1 MKSIFKFSVLA
12 LSLGLLSSCSKEPT
26 SSNPGGPSDTVAPA
40 AIANLAAGFRTGGTV
55 ALSWTAT
62 GDDGTSG
69 IAVEYDVRYSIAPI
83 TQAKWDS
90 AAQAAAEPAPKLS
103 GGAESFVV
111 ENLLANTAYNFA
123 IRAKDEA
130 GNFSPISNVPT
141 ATTDSSPGFFDSPA
155 IAGGVEVVGS
165 RAYLADGD
173 SGLSIVDISNPSA
186 PVRIGKFRNDSLP
199 PPPLQSGF
207 AYGVTVRSDT
217 AFLAD
222 GSSFR
227 LRVVN
232 VSNPAAPTLIRSY
245 RIFDQP
251 LDVAI
256 NGNYAYVVAGDSG
269 LRIIDISSAVDMIT
283 GIFDTPDFANGIAL
297 AGTYAYV
304 ADGTTG
310 LMVVN
315 VSNPAAPVLAGGFN
329 TPVYAEGIALSG
341 NFAYVADGSSGLI
354 ILDISNPAAPVQVGD
369 LDTPGWATN
378 VTVSGNFAFVSAR
391 SAGLQ
396 IIDVSNPAS
405 PKLVGI
411 FNTPDEALDAV
422 VVGNYAFVADRF
434 SGLRLMRFTP

>member
-1 MKSIFKFSVLA
+1 MKGTFKFSVLA

-26 SSNPGGPSDTVAPA
+26 DSNPTGPSDTVAPA
-40 AIANLAAGFRTGGTV
+40 AIANLAAGFKTGGTV

-69 IAVEYDVRYSIAPI
+69 IAVEYDVRYSVAPI
-83 TQAKWDS
+83 TQANWDS
-90 AAQAAAEPAPKLS
+90 AAQASAEPAPKLA

-111 ENLLANTAYNFA
+111 ENLLPNTAYNFA

-130 GNFSPISNVPT
+130 GNFSPISNAT
-141 ATTDSSPGFFDSPA
+141 SATTDSALGFLDGPGTA
-155 IAGGVEVVGS
+155 WGVEVAGN
-165 RAYLADGD
+165 RAYLANGD
-173 SGLSIVDISNPSA
+173 SGLIIVDISNSTA
-186 PVRIGKFRNDSLP
+186 PVQLGLFDPALSP
-199 PPPLQSGF
+199 PGY

-217 AFLAD
+217 AYLAD

-232 VSNPAAPTLIRSY
+232 ISNPSAPTLIRSY

-256 NGNYAYVVAGDSG
+256 IGDYAYVVAGDSG
-269 LRIIDISSAVDMIT
+269 LRIVNISIAVDTIT

-297 AGTYAYV
+297 AGNYAYV

-310 LMVVN
+310 LVVVN
-315 VSNPAAPVLAGGFN
+315 VSNPAAPIFAGGFN
-329 TPVYAEGIALSG
+329 TPVYAEGVAVSG

-354 ILDISNPAAPVQVGD
+354 ILDISNPSAPVQVGD
-369 LDTPGWATN
+369 LETSGWATN

-391 SAGLQ
+391 AGGLQ
-396 IIDVSNPAS
+396 IIDISNPAS
-405 PKLVGI
+405 PKLVGV
-411 FNTPDEALDAV
+411 FNTPDEALDAA

-434 SGLRLMRFTP
+434 AGLRLMRFTP